1 MIAIRGGRLIDG
13 AGAAPVDDAVVLI
26 EEKEIRQVGRQG
38 EVEIPP
44 DAEVLDATGKTVMP
58 GLIDAHVHIMSSEFD
73 IQKRLTTPFS
83 LKFYQAMHNLRVT
96 LEAGVTTI
104 RDAAGADL
112 GVKLAVERGLIVGP
126 RMVISVSALSQTAG
140 HGDDYMPVGIEIPM
154 YYPGM
159 PRLICDGPD
168 EARKAVRKAI
178 RAGADVI
185 KICSSGGVLSP
196 TDEPDVAHFRM
207 DELRAIVAEAHAE
220 HKRVMSHAQST
231 AGILNALK
239 AGVESIE
246 HGIYVDDECI
256 ELMLAQGSYL
266 VPTLYAPIMVL
277 ELSERTG
284 RVPEYAVRKTK
295 QVLEA
300 HHKNIAHAAKAG
312 VKIVMGTDSGI
323 AGHGTNT
330 RELTLLTGVGLTPMQ
345 AIVASTKTAA
355 ECVALED
362 KIGTLEA
369 GKLADV
375 LIVDGDPLADIKVLE
390 DKERIEIVMKEGQIV
405 IDRRS

>member
-13 AGAAPVDDAVVLI
+13 AGGAPVDDAVVLI

-38 EVEIPP
+38 AVEIPP

-58 GLIDAHVHIMSSEFD
+58 GLIDAHVHITSSEFD
-73 IQKRLTTPFS
+73 IQKKLTTPLSFT
-83 LKFYQAMHNLRVT
+83 FYETMHNLKNT
-96 LEAGVTTI
+96 LEAGITTI

-112 GVKLAVERGLIVGP
+112 GVKLAVERGLIEGP
-126 RMVISVSALSQTAG
+126 RMVISVNALSQTAG
-140 HGDDYMPVGIEIPM
+140 HGDDYWPVGIEIPM

-168 EARKAVRKAI
+168 EARKAVRLAV

-207 DELRAIVAEAHAE
+207 DELQAIVAEAHAE
-220 HKRVMSHAQST
+220 HKRVMSHAQSK

-246 HGIYVDDECI
+246 HGIYMDDECI

-266 VPTLYAPIMVL
+266 VPTLYAPVMVL
-277 ELSERTG
+277 ELNERTG
-284 RVPEYAVRKTK
+284 RVPDYAVRKTEK
-295 QVLEA
+295 VFED
-300 HHKNIAHAAKAG
+300 HKENVAHAAKSG

-323 AGHGTNT
+323 AGHGSNA
-330 RELTLLTGVGLTPMQ
+330 RELTLLTEVGLTPME

-355 ECVALED
+355 ECVALGD

-375 LIVDGDPLADIKVLE
+375 LIVDGDPLAGIKVLE
-390 DKERIEIVMKEGQIV
+390 DKERIEIVMKEGQV
-405 IDRRS
+405 VVDRR